1 MNLSLSRII
10 AIFEFVFEFIH
21 KSLEIALSRMTY
33 AEQRSLSIRMPVFV
47 FLFLFCLG
55 ANTQISAQSV
65 QDIQVTGNVT
75 DTEGNALPGV
85 SILVKGSS
93 QGAVTGLEGEF
104 LLTVESG
111 DAILV
116 FNYIGFIPQEVQ
128 VGNRKEIDVE
138 LIESVSDLDEF
149 VVVGY
154 GTQRKENLSG
164 SVASVSGETITERPA
179 PNVQNLLQG
188 RVAG

>member
-10 AIFEFVFEFIH
+10 AIFEFVLEF
-21 KSLEIALSRMTY
+21 LTLC
-33 AEQRSLSIRMPVFV
+33 
-47 FLFLFCLG
+47 CLG
-55 ANTQISAQSV
+55 ASAEIAAQSV
-65 QDIQVTGNVT
+65 QDIQVTGSVT
-75 DTEGNALPGV
+75 DTKGNALPGV
-85 SILVKGSS
+85 SILIKGTN
-93 QGAVTGLEGEF
+93 QGTVTGLEGEF

-128 VGNRKEIDVE
+128 VGNREEIEVE